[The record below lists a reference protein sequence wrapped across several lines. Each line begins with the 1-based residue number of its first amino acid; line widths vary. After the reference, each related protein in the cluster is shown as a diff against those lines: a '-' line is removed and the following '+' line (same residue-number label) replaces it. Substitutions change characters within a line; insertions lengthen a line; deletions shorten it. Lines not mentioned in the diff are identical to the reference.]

1 MSSVPLIPKQ
11 AAIAVADMVDNCAK
25 VKPGMNV
32 LIIAA
37 NDGLYGGVNIVDQET
52 IAWIQSAVVQRRA
65 DATVVWCDI
74 PSRPAILWGE
84 GADPSKAWRVPPVV
98 ANAMRSAD
106 VVISNAVDL
115 TYEEELREIPDILE
129 ERKTPFARNMATTA
143 SLLSSNWGLT
153 SYELVSEIRIQANAL
168 AKPGAK
174 WVMTH
179 PNGSHIEGYVVKP
192 EDVDDYAHYR
202 DIGVYCPFPEGVW
215 SSIRARDAE
224 GVGIIN
230 EVGVIWAR
238 HIGVPCPFKQ
248 PVKVFIEKGYINK
261 FEGGSEAE
269 TLTRFYQFIAKYLGE
284 AAYEVRGF
292 HGGVHPSAI
301 LEPHQCANAPYRH
314 FIEHHH
320 WSSFHFHMGNSRR
333 SKTFPYLLHVSA
345 ELRGGDLKIGENY
358 VYKDGRITTADHP
371 KVRAI
376 AEKYKDRPGLEP
388 EKWLQTPR

>member
-1 MSSVPLIPKQ
+1 MQ
-11 AAIAVADMVDNCAK
+11 AC
-25 VKPGMNV
+25 
-32 LIIAA
+32 
-37 NDGLYGGVNIVDQET
+37 
-52 IAWIQSAVVQRRA
+52 
-65 DATVVWCDI
+65 
-74 PSRPAILWGE
+74 
-84 GADPSKAWRVPPVV
+84 
-98 ANAMRSAD
+98 
-106 VVISNAVDL
+106 
-115 TYEEELREIPDILE
+115 
-129 ERKTPFARNMATTA
+129 
-143 SLLSSNWGLT
+143 
-153 SYELVSEIRIQANAL
+153 AL

-179 PNGSHIEGYVVKP
+179 PNGSHVEGYVVKP
-192 EDVDDYAHYR
+192 EDMDDYAHYR

-230 EVGVIWAR
+230 EIGVIWAR

-248 PVKVFIEKGYINK
+248 PVKVFIEKGYIKK
-261 FEGGSEAE
+261 FEGGEEAE
-269 TLTRFYQFIAKYLGE
+269 TLTRFYQFISKYLGE

-301 LEPHQCANAPYRH
+301 LEPHQCPNAPYRH

-333 SKTFPYLLHVSA
+333 SKTFPYLMHISA

-376 AEKYKDRPGLEP
+376 AEKYKDRPGLSRSVGCRRRVREGV
-388 EKWLQTPR
+388 EKLCAAAGFWLIRGGSPRLAFCIDSFIRKPSDGGISHVPDLSLFFGRQPFRMFARNLDPSHPGKVPRPRTSPNQAG

>member
-1 MSSVPLIPKQ
+1 MSSVPLVPKQ
-11 AAIAVADMVDNCAK
+11 AAIAVGDLVDNCAK

-32 LIIAA
+32 LLVAA
-37 NDGLYGGVNIVDQET
+37 NDGVYGGVNIVDSEV
-52 IAWIQSAVVQRRA
+52 ISWLHSAIVQRGA
-65 DATVVWCDI
+65 DATVIWCDI
-74 PSRPAILWGE
+74 PYRPMVYWGD
-84 GADPSKAWRVPPVV
+84 GADPGKAWRLPPIV
-98 ANAMRSAD
+98 AGAMKSAD
-106 VVISNAVDL
+106 CIISNAVDL
-115 TYEEELREIPDILE
+115 TFEEELRETADLLE
-129 ERKTPFARNMATTA
+129 ENNIKYARNMATTGA
-143 SLLSSNWGLT
+143 LLTSNWGLT
-153 SYELVSEIRIQANAL
+153 PYELVSEIRVQACAL
-168 AKPGAK
+168 AVPGAK

-192 EDVDDYAHYR
+192 EDMDDYAHYR

-215 SSIRARDAE
+215 SSIRAREAE

-230 EVGVIWAR
+230 EIGVIWAR
-238 HIGVPCPFKQ
+238 HIGLPCPFKQ
-248 PVKVFIEKGYINK
+248 PVKVHIEKGQIIK
-261 FEGGSEAE
+261 FEGGAEAE
-269 TLTRFYQFIAKYLGE
+269 TLTRFYQFIARYLGD

-333 SKTFPYLLHVSA
+333 SKTFPYLMHISA
-345 ELRGGDLKIGENY
+345 ELRGGDLKIGDRY
-358 VYKDGRITTADHP
+358 VYQNGRIAAADHP

-388 EKWLQTPR
+388 ERWLQTPR

>member
-11 AAIAVADMVDNCAK
+11 AAIAIADMIDNCAK

-32 LIIAA
+32 LLVAG
-37 NDGLYGGVNIVDQET
+37 NDGVYGGVNIVDSEV
-52 IAWIQSAVVQRRA
+52 ISWLHSAIVQRGA

-74 PSRPAILWGE
+74 PYRPMVYWGD
-84 GADPSKAWRVPPVV
+84 GADPGTAWRLPPIV
-98 ANAMRSAD
+98 AGAMKSAD
-106 VVISNAVDL
+106 CIISNAVDL
-115 TYEEELREIPDILE
+115 TFEEELRETADLLE
-129 ERKTPFARNMATTA
+129 EKNIKYARNMATTG
-143 SLLSSNWGLT
+143 SLLTSNWGLT
-153 SYELVSEIRIQANAL
+153 PYELVSEIRVQACAL
-168 AKPGAK
+168 AVPGTK

-192 EDVDDYAHYR
+192 EDMDDYAHYR

-230 EVGVIWAR
+230 EIGVIWAR

-248 PVKVFIEKGYINK
+248 PVKVFIEKGRITK
-261 FEGGSEAE
+261 FEGGAEAE
-269 TLTRFYQFIAKYLGE
+269 ILTRFYRFISKYLGD

-301 LEPHQCANAPYRH
+301 LEPHQCSNAPYRH

-333 SKTFPYLLHVSA
+333 SKTFPYLMHISA

>member
-1 MSSVPLIPKQ
+1 
-11 AAIAVADMVDNCAK
+11 MV
-25 VKPGMNV
+25 
-32 LIIAA
+32 
-37 NDGLYGGVNIVDQET
+37 
-52 IAWIQSAVVQRRA
+52 
-65 DATVVWCDI
+65 
-74 PSRPAILWGE
+74 LWGD
-84 GADPSKAWRVPPVV
+84 GADPGKAWRVPPIV
-98 ANAMRSAD
+98 AGAMKSAD
-106 VVISNAVDL
+106 CIISNAVDL
-115 TYEEELREIPDILE
+115 TFEEELRETADILE
-129 ERKTPFARNMATTA
+129 ENNIKYARNMATTGA
-143 SLLSSNWGLT
+143 LLTSNWGLT
-153 SYELVSEIRIQANAL
+153 PYELVSEIRKQACAL
-168 AKPGAK
+168 AVPGAK

-192 EDVDDYAHYR
+192 EEMDDYAHYR

-224 GVGIIN
+224 GIGIIN
-230 EVGVIWAR
+230 EIGVIWAR

-248 PVKVFIEKGYINK
+248 PVKVHIEKGQIK
-261 FEGGSEAE
+261 TFEGGPEAE
-269 TLTRFYQFIAKYLGE
+269 TLTRFYQFISKYLGD

-301 LEPHQCANAPYRH
+301 LEPHQCPNAPYRH

-333 SKTFPYLLHVSA
+333 SKTFPYLMHISA

-371 KVRAI
+371 KVKAI

>member
-1 MSSVPLIPKQ
+1 M
-11 AAIAVADMVDNCAK
+11 
-25 VKPGMNV
+25 
-32 LIIAA
+32 
-37 NDGLYGGVNIVDQET
+37 
-52 IAWIQSAVVQRRA
+52 RA
-65 DATVVWCDI
+65 
-74 PSRPAILWGE
+74 
-84 GADPSKAWRVPPVV
+84 
-98 ANAMRSAD
+98 AD

-153 SYELVSEIRIQANAL
+153 PYELVSEIRIQANAL

-192 EDVDDYAHYR
+192 EDMDDYAHYR

-248 PVKVFIEKGYINK
+248 PVKVFIEKGYIKK
-261 FEGGSEAE
+261 FEGGAEAE
-269 TLTRFYQFIAKYLGE
+269 TLTRFYQFLSKYLGE
-284 AAYEVRGF
+284 AAYVAFKGPRRVVPLFSSDGDRTRVLGEAQQRLVDTVDAVARGDF
-292 HGGVHPSAI
+292 P
-301 LEPHQCANAPYRH
+301 PAPDDVWRC
-314 FIEHHH
+314 ETC
-320 WSSFHFHMGNSRR
+320 SFSPVCR
-333 SKTFPYLLHVSA
+333 KDYV
-345 ELRGGDLKIGENY
+345 GD
-358 VYKDGRITTADHP
+358 V
-371 KVRAI
+371 
-376 AEKYKDRPGLEP
+376 
-388 EKWLQTPR
+388 